1 MEVSTSILS
10 VKRDNCIQTFYNLET
25 AGTDYFHIDVMDGKF
40 VENNTV
46 DLMTEYSEYL
56 NSITNIP
63 LDVHLM
69 VEDVMSYVK
78 SFLVFEPRNI
88 TVHYESAKDDKEI
101 LEWLSFIKENNC
113 KVGISLKP
121 NTEIEKIY
129 NILPYVHTVLV
140 MTVEPGKGGQELI
153 PSTIEKIKK
162 LKDYTKKQGLEVDI
176 EADGGINL
184 DNVKSLR
191 MAGCNI
197 IVAGTSIIKSKN
209 YKKMIEKLKNTV
221 NNF

>member
-10 VKRDNCIQTFYNLET
+10 VKKDNCIQTFYNLET
-25 AGTDYFHIDVMDGKF
+25 AGTDYFHIDVMDGRF

-69 VEDVMSYVK
+69 VEDVMSYIK
-78 SFLVFEPRNI
+78 SFLSFEPRNI
-88 TVHYESAKDDKEI
+88 TVHYEAAKNEKEL

-113 KVGISLKP
+113 KAGISVKP
-121 NTEIEKIY
+121 NTPIKEIY
-129 NILPYVHTVLV
+129 GILPYVHTVLV

-153 PSTIEKIKK
+153 PSTIERTKT
-162 LKDYTKKQGLEVDI
+162 LKEYIDTQGLEIDI

-184 DNVKSLR
+184 DNVQSLKE
-191 MAGCNI
+191 AGCDI
-197 IVAGTSIIKSKN
+197 IVAGTSIISSNDFKETIS
-209 YKKMIEKLKNTV
+209 KLKE
-221 NNF
+221 

>member
-10 VKRDNCIQTFYNLET
+10 VKKDDCIQTFYNLET
-25 AGTDYFHIDVMDGKF
+25 AGTDYFHIDVMDGRF

-69 VEDVMSYVK
+69 VEDVMSYIK
-78 SFLVFEPRNI
+78 SFLSFEPRNI
-88 TVHYESAKDDKEI
+88 TVHYEAAKNEKEL

-113 KVGISLKP
+113 KAGISVKP
-121 NTEIEKIY
+121 NTPIKEIY
-129 NILPYVHTVLV
+129 GILPYVHTVLV

-153 PSTIEKIKK
+153 PSTIERIKT
-162 LKDYTKKQGLEVDI
+162 LKEYIDTQGLEIDI

-184 DNVKSLR
+184 DNVQSLKE
-191 MAGCNI
+191 AGCDI
-197 IVAGTSIIKSKN
+197 IVAGTSIISSNDFKETIS
-209 YKKMIEKLKNTV
+209 KLKE
-221 NNF
+221 